1 MLSES
6 VDLIEFG
13 PFRLDPAR
21 HTLCRGDTL
30 VPLSSRAFDILL
42 LLVEKRGRVVSKDEI
57 LATVWRGMI
66 VEENNLAVQ
75 VSALRRALAEGCETA
90 LILTV
95 PGHGYRFVGEIA
107 RPAPPAPPAAAPVA
121 PPPLPTPQPPPAVQA
136 ATTPKTVSWRW
147 PSLYA
152 AGAIILAA
160 ALLLL
165 WRGAA
170 PPASSP
176 PRVAPRLS
184 IAVLPFRDLSDDR
197 CCDYLA
203 DAISDDLTTDLS
215 HIPGSVVIARESSD
229 VFRGRAL
236 PTAEIG
242 RTLNVRYLLE
252 GSLRAVEG
260 QFSIN
265 AQLIEATSG
274 VHLWAERFTV
284 PRDHLADAQDGIVR
298 RLTSAL
304 GVKLVDIEGARA
316 ARERALTP
324 DALDLYLRGRSI
336 LDRTDT
342 LEGMTQAQALLEQA
356 LAKQPDD
363 VKVLS
368 ELAWLLATKVNN
380 FVEPHPADDLAAARR
395 FAARALALAPDDPNA
410 LAAQGAMLAFDGKCT
425 EAEHLYQSALA
436 SDPANIRALTGLVVC
451 HGSKAE
457 FRDMADR
464 LATLVRIDPE
474 APRKRVRYQQ
484 LGFAELMLG
493 HASDALPWLERAL
506 ADAPIE
512 PASAEDLGTAEWAR
526 LSLIVATRQTG
537 DTARSDALFAGYRT
551 VWPHRTLWTLQAYTP
566 KKIAESE
573 GFAAFLAAL
582 QDAGMPKFADETTDW
597 GVQPS
602 SPARR
607 HAMLSPTPLAV
618 PGVPTIRTEALA
630 ARIKAATGLVV
641 LDFGVGASL
650 PPGARHMT
658 LDPADAAAMTA
669 LAAELRARP
678 QPVTVMG
685 TGALDWRGY
694 DAAANLEAQPGLSVT
709 WYRGGEEAWARAGL
723 PARDAR

>member
-1 MLSES
+1 M
-6 VDLIEFG
+6 
-13 PFRLDPAR
+13 
-21 HTLCRGDTL
+21 
-30 VPLSSRAFDILL
+30 PLSSRAFDILL

-136 ATTPKTVSWRW
+136 ATTPQNR
-147 PSLYA
+147 
-152 AGAIILAA
+152 ILALA
-160 ALLLL
+160 VALRRRRNKY
-165 WRGAA
+165 WPPPCCSCGAA
-170 PPASSP
+170 QPPPASSP

-512 PASAEDLGTAEWAR
+512 PRQRRGPRHRRVGKALPDRRDPPDRRHRPLRRPVRR
-526 LSLIVATRQTG
+526 L
-537 DTARSDALFAGYRT
+537 
-551 VWPHRTLWTLQAYTP
+551 PHR
-566 KKIAESE
+566 
-573 GFAAFLAAL
+573 LAAPHIM
-582 QDAGMPKFADETTDW
+582 DAASLHTEKDC
-597 GVQPS
+597 GVGGFRRLPGG
-602 SPARR
+602 AAGRR
-607 HAMLSPTPLAV
+607 HAE
-618 PGVPTIRTEALA
+618 IRRRNHRLGRA
-630 ARIKAATGLVV
+630 AII
-641 LDFGVGASL
+641 
-650 PPGARHMT
+650 P
-658 LDPADAAAMTA
+658 
-669 LAAELRARP
+669 RA
-678 QPVTVMG
+678 
-685 TGALDWRGY
+685 
-694 DAAANLEAQPGLSVT
+694 
-709 WYRGGEEAWARAGL
+709 
-723 PARDAR
+723 PARDAEPDTARGARGCRQSAPRPWPRGSKPRPAWWCSISASARHCRRARAI